1 MVIHM
6 HVELAS
12 FRINV
17 RISLLFLH
25 SRQYMQENR
34 ILQCNLPKVQYVKRK
49 RGCTSACNG
58 SRNKKKREWIHQLGN
73 DDVPRRIP
81 ESLGLYVKDRSR
93 LLLATTA
100 VRHGFKLIRL
110 RGLHFSF
117 QLIQPLPTFI
127 GVHIC
132 SVLLAASVYMYISL
146 RVVF

>member
-1 MVIHM
+1 M
-6 HVELAS
+6 L
-12 FRINV
+12 NV
-17 RISLLFLH
+17 K
-25 SRQYMQENR
+25 EGV
-34 ILQCNLPKVQYVKRK
+34 LQLV
-49 RGCTSACNG
+49 TEAEI
-58 SRNKKKREWIHQLGN
+58 KKKREWIHQLGN